1 MAVCRF
7 TSPTPL
13 IRRIASDFV
22 ASRLI
27 VFDCDGTLV
36 DSQAA
41 ICRSMDEAF
50 AAAGLRAPDRN
61 AVRRIVG
68 LSLPQALLELAPH
81 ASHDQHRHALEAY
94 KASFRSARHEGC
106 LDEPLYP
113 GIEALLRRAQ
123 ASGRLLG
130 VATGK
135 SDRGLDACL
144 TRHGVHDLFVTLQ
157 TADRHPSKPHPAMLE
172 AALFEA
178 DASPHEAVM
187 VGDTVFDVAM
197 ARAAGV
203 RAVGVA
209 WGYHEPAELLEAG
222 ACGVA
227 GSAEEL
233 EHLIDG

>member
-1 MAVCRF
+1 M
-7 TSPTPL
+7 T
-13 IRRIASDFV
+13 
-22 ASRLI
+22 RLI

-50 AAAGLRAPDRN
+50 TAAGLLAPDRN

-68 LSLPQALLELAPH
+68 LSLPQALLELA
-81 ASHDQHRHALEAY
+81 AFATADQRRHALEAY
-94 KASFRSARHEGC
+94 KASFRTARSDGTLEQ
-106 LDEPLYP
+106 PLYE
-113 GIEALLRRAQ
+113 GMAELMRRLHA
-123 ASGRLLG
+123 AGRMLG
-130 VATGK
+130 VATGM
-135 SDRGLDACL
+135 SDRGLAACL
-144 TRHGVHDLFVTLQ
+144 TRHGVRRLFTTLQ

-178 DASPHEAVM
+178 GAGPHESVM

-227 GSAEEL
+227 ENAEEL
-233 EHLIDG
+233 EQLIDG